1 MVPSLLSENI
11 DILNSSFSIDNF
23 SENHL
28 FDSKVGAIIIF
39 SIDLVDWKLHEK
51 STSIELEEVTST
63 EIDQSDFFDREEI
76 LRIWPLASGLT
87 PTEVRKDS
95 SNKYF

>member
-1 MVPSLLSENI
+1 MSEDI

-39 SIDLVDWKLHEK
+39 SIDLVAWKLHEK
-51 STSIELEEVTST
+51 STSIEFDEVTST
-63 EIDQSDFFDREEI
+63 EMDQSDFFDREVI
-76 LRIWPLASGLT
+76 FRISPLASGLT

-95 SNKYF
+95 SNKYL